1 MVYSAQMADLIPP
14 RSRSVTA
21 AAVLVIITGC
31 FWLAISG
38 LLLWGDFHLGG
49 NPGIWQ
55 KLIVASFSFVLC
67 CMSVATVIVGF
78 GVLSRR
84 NWGRILAIALA
95 GPWIFF
101 GWWILRPLLRLPA
114 SVSPPRGII
123 AVDAF
128 PIVAAIAWL
137 ALLAGKKPRKEF
149 LPPVI
154 VQIYVKLLDEGPPT
168 SRPTQALDLGNG
180 LFELLPATG
189 NAPDVEHWE
198 FRPGSIVR
206 GKEAHRDGKTYL
218 LAGSFGS

>member
-1 MVYSAQMADLIPP
+1 MADLIPP

-31 FWLAISG
+31 FWLALSG
-38 LLLWGDFHLGG
+38 LLLWGDFHFGG
-49 NPGIWQ
+49 NPGTRQ
-55 KLIVASFSFVLC
+55 KLIVASFSVALC

-95 GPWIFF
+95 VPWIFF
-101 GWWILRPLLRLPA
+101 GSWILKPLLSLPA
-114 SVSPPRGII
+114 SMGPPVGII
-123 AVDAF
+123 VVEAF
-128 PIVAAIAWL
+128 PIVAAVAWL

-154 VQIYVKLLDEGPPT
+154 VQIYVKLLDDGSST

-189 NAPDVEHWE
+189 NDAEVEHWE

-206 GKEAHRDGKTYL
+206 GKEADRDGETYL
-218 LAGSFGS
+218 LAVSFGS